1 MPTPQRLLIIDDE
14 EAIVFAMA
22 DYLGGLGYEVDAAR
36 NAYEA
41 LAFLSRAEY
50 ALVVADLRLDPEETR
65 GGLDLLRVARERC
78 RSTPL
83 ILLTAYGS
91 TEVEAQLK
99 ELGPTLLL
107 SKPQPL
113 ARIGEQ
119 IRRLL
124 APSCG

>member
-1 MPTPQRLLIIDDE
+1 MSAPQRLLIIDDQ

-22 DYLGGLGYEVDAAR
+22 DYLSSLGYEVDAAR

-41 LAFLSRAEY
+41 LGLLAHGEY
-50 ALVVADLRLDPEETR
+50 SLVLADLRLDPEDTR
-65 GGLDLLRVARERC
+65 GGLDVLRVAREHC

-83 ILLTAYGS
+83 ILLTAYDS
-91 TEVEAQLK
+91 TEVEAQVR
-99 ELGPTLLL
+99 ELGSVLLL

-119 IRRLL
+119 IGRLL
-124 APSCG
+124 APPCV

>member
-1 MPTPQRLLIIDDE
+1 METQRLLIIDNE

-36 NAYEA
+36 SAYEA
-41 LAFLSRAEY
+41 SVLLALTEY
-50 ALVVADLRLDPEETR
+50 ALVLADLRLDPEDTR
-65 GGLDLLRVARERC
+65 GGLDLLRVARQRC

-91 TEVEAQLK
+91 TEVESQLR
-99 ELGPTLLL
+99 ELGPVLLL

-124 APSCG
+124 ASPCG

>member
-1 MPTPQRLLIIDDE
+1 MATPQRLLIIDDE

-22 DYLGGLGYEVDAAR
+22 DYLGALGYEVHAAR
-36 NAYEA
+36 NACEA
-41 LAFLSRAEY
+41 SELLSRTEY
-50 ALVVADLRLDPEETR
+50 ALVLADLRLDPEDTR

-91 TEVEAQLK
+91 SEVEAQIR
-99 ELGPTLLL
+99 ELDSALLL
-107 SKPQPL
+107 LKPQPL

-119 IRRLL
+119 IRQLL
-124 APSCG
+124 APPCG

>member
-1 MPTPQRLLIIDDE
+1 MGTPQRLLIVDDE

-22 DYLGGLGYEVDAAR
+22 DYLGALGYEVDAAR

-41 LAFLSRAEY
+41 SVLLARAEY
-50 ALVVADLRLDPEETR
+50 ALVLADLRLDPEDTR
-65 GGLDLLRVARERC
+65 GGLDLLRVARRRC

-91 TEVEAQLK
+91 TEVEAQLQ
-99 ELGPTLLL
+99 ELGPVLLL

-113 ARIGEQ
+113 AKIGEQ
-119 IRRLL
+119 IRKLL
-124 APSCG
+124 AASRG